1 MVLGYCGLRFGEA
14 AALRVEHVD
23 IAARRI
29 NLRRSVTSVRKLGL
43 IEGTTKNQESRSVP
57 IPASV
62 ARMLENDIAGLDKD
76 LGHKTATLCGWSAS
90 WSLSKTQTQRAELP

>member
-29 NLRRSVTSVRKLGL
+29 NLRRSVTSVRKHGL

-62 ARMLENDIAGLDKD
+62 ARDARKRHCGPRQGLGAQDSD
-76 LGHKTATLCGWSAS
+76 ALRMVS
-90 WSLSKTQTQRAELP
+90 